1 MAARGITIVPIHFD
15 KVKDYMGQ
23 DDTLL
28 KIAPMAIQMLKV
40 EQGDNYEINYTQY
53 RGIWP
58 LDNREYV
65 TVKATEEADNKFYIT
80 SRSVDYS
87 FVPPKPAVRAELNA
101 GGFVIEKLD

>member
-1 MAARGITIVPIHFD
+1 
-15 KVKDYMGQ
+15 
-23 DDTLL
+23 
-28 KIAPMAIQMLKV
+28 MAIQMLKV

-65 TVKATEEADNKFYIT
+65 TVRATEEVDNKFYIT

-87 FVPPKPAVRAELNA
+87 FVPPKPAVGQSSTLAA
-101 GGFVIEKLD
+101 S